1 MRNLLSHFVYGAIQ
15 LLRQPS
21 AKVRLLLLIP
31 LAQVLPIMLMGSAFL
46 PLESTEW
53 FLYTNLAWG
62 FMASCAMQALVWT
75 QVVINTG
82 RLNMILLV
90 DGGLVRWMVG
100 FTAGLNALYIIS
112 TCLSTLLIACILG
125 FPVQATLVLITLATS
140 VPVSLGSIAFI
151 LGCEIRWG
159 RVLHVVN
166 SGLDLLMI
174 MSGVLYPVTA
184 LGAVAG
190 AFSQVFPTAQ
200 LNEFLRGGASW
211 HLFAALGLAG
221 AYAGIGALW
230 VRASVARYRVTG
242 LIGSR

>member
-1 MRNLLSHFVYGAIQ
+1 MNLFIHFIYGVRQ

-31 LAQVLPIMLMGSAFL
+31 MAQILPFMLMGSAFL
-46 PLESTEW
+46 SRENTEW

-62 FMASCAMQALVWT
+62 FMSSCALQALIWT
-75 QVVINTG
+75 QTVINTG

-90 DGGLVRWMVG
+90 DGGLIGWMVG
-100 FTAGLNALYIIS
+100 FTAGLNALYIMS
-112 TCLSTLLIACILG
+112 TCLSTILIAYILG
-125 FPVQATLVLITLATS
+125 FPVQAILVLITLAAS

-166 SGLDLLMI
+166 TGLDLLMI
-174 MSGVLYPVTA
+174 LSGVLYPIMA

-190 AFSQVFPTAQ
+190 ALSLVFPTSH

-211 HLFAALGLAG
+211 HILAAFGLAG
-221 AYAGIGALW
+221 VYAGIGAFW
-230 VRASVARYRVTG
+230 VRTSVARYRVTG